1 MDKKIKIGVLGA
13 GRGQSMIQ
21 YANKAE
27 NAQLVAVCDNSD
39 FQIERIKNKLND
51 DSITYY
57 TDFDKFIEHDMDAV
71 VLANFATEHAP
82 YAIKCLNKG
91 LNVISEVLPCQ
102 TLKEAVELVEA
113 VEKSG
118 KMYAYAENY
127 CYMPATYEMKKLYK
141 QGAVGEFEYGE
152 GEYMHNCE
160 SIWDTITYGDKNH
173 WRNNMSAFYYCTHSI
188 GPIIHITGLRPVSVT
203 GFEMPFNAR
212 MARMGAKAGH
222 SAVEMITLE
231 NGAVVKSL
239 HGVGCSKNSIWYSV
253 YGSDGRMESARED
266 ARKGDFGT
274 LYLNNPDNFSVK
286 CYEPKGEY
294 DEIAKE
300 FGHGNSDFYTMYNA
314 VEKIK
319 GNENADIIDVYE
331 ALDMFLPGMFAYRSV
346 LNGGIPMEI
355 PDFRNPEV
363 REKYRNDTACTDPAV
378 AGDMLIPSYSKG
390 NPDIPDSV
398 YEGHQ
403 KTWKP
408 RAMAQNKQLK
418 LMVFPQDKEIPALPE
433 GYSIRKYQDEADM
446 DHWVKICHNG
456 LTAYDADRTAF
467 TSCIT
472 DCGYDPYADMFFI
485 VNAEGTP
492 VATITAI
499 KNDPDTN
506 MGIVHMV
513 AVADSERGKGLGNA
527 LCAIAEKHFYD
538 NGVKNATLTTD
549 DYRVPACKSYL
560 KAGWLPVNH
569 DYDMVIRW
577 TKVMKNLGIKELQMV
592 KENAEKDILLKSE

>member
-1 MDKKIKIGVLGA
+1 MNKKIKIGVLGA

-27 NAQLVAVCDNSD
+27 NAQLVAVCDCSD
-39 FQIERIKNKLND
+39 FQIERISKKLND

-82 YAIKCLNKG
+82 YAIKCLDKG

-113 VEKSG
+113 VERSG
-118 KMYAYAENY
+118 KVYAYAENY
-127 CYMPATYEMKKLYK
+127 CYMPATYEMRKLYR

-160 SIWDTITYGDKNH
+160 DGWDTLTFGNPNH
-173 WRNNMSAFYYCTHSI
+173 WRNTMYATYYCTHSI
-188 GPIIHITGLRPVSVT
+188 GPLIHITGLRPVLVT

-212 MARMGAKAGH
+212 MARMGAKAGNA
-222 SAVEMITLE
+222 AVEMITLE

-266 ARKGDFGT
+266 AKNGAFGT

-286 CYEPKGEY
+286 CYEPKGDY
-294 DEIAKE
+294 DDIAKE

-319 GNENADIIDVYE
+319 GNEKADSIDIYE
-331 ALDMFLPGMFAYRSV
+331 ALDMFLPGMLAYRSV
-346 LNGGIPMEI
+346 LNGGIPMEV
-355 PDFRNPEV
+355 PNFRDPAV

-398 YEGHQ
+398 YEEHQ
-403 KTWKP
+403 RTWKP
-408 RAMAQNKQLK
+408 RAMSQHKQLK
-418 LMVFPQDKEIPALPE
+418 LMVFPKDKEIPALPE
-433 GYSIRKYQDEADM
+433 GYSIRKYQGEEDIP
-446 DHWVKICHNG
+446 HWIRICNNG
-456 LTAYDADRTAF
+456 LVRYGADNSAF
-467 TSCIT
+467 T
-472 DCGYDPYADMFFI
+472 DCMEKIDVYEDTFFI
-485 VNAEGTP
+485 ENENGLP
-492 VATITAI
+492 VATITAVR
-499 KNDPDTN
+499 KYPDT
-506 MGIVHMV
+506 GLGLVHMV
-513 AVADSERGKGLGNA
+513 SVADSERGKGLGHI

-538 NGVKNATLTTD
+538 NGVKIATLTTD
-549 DYRVPACKSYL
+549 DHRIPACKSYL
-560 KAGWLPVNH
+560 KAGWVPVNH
-569 DYDMVIRW
+569 DVDMVIRW
-577 TKVMKNLGIKELQMV
+577 TNIMKKFGIEKLQMV
-592 KENAEKDILLKSE
+592 NENGENDILLTI

>member
-1 MDKKIKIGVLGA
+1 MSNKIKIGVLGA

-39 FQIERIKNKLND
+39 FQIERISKKLND

-102 TLKEAVELVEA
+102 TLKEAVELIEA

-118 KMYAYAENY
+118 KIYAYAENY
-127 CYMPATYEMKKLYK
+127 CYMPATYEMRKLYK

-188 GPIIHITGLRPVSVT
+188 GPLIHITGLRPVSVT

-253 YGSDGRMESARED
+253 YGADGRMESARED
-266 ARKGDFGT
+266 AKNGDFGT
-274 LYLNNPDNFSVK
+274 VYLNNPDNFSVK
-286 CYEPKGEY
+286 CYEPVGEY

-319 GNENADIIDVYE
+319 GNEDADIIDIYE

-346 LNGGIPMEI
+346 LNGGIPMAI
-355 PDFRNPEV
+355 PDFRDPAV
-363 REKYRNDTACTDPAV
+363 REQYRNDTACTDPKV

-398 YEGHQ
+398 YEEHQ
-403 KTWKP
+403 RTWKP
-408 RAMAQNKQLK
+408 RAMSQNKQLK
-418 LMVFPQDKEIPALPE
+418 LMVFPKDKEIPALPE
-433 GYSIRKYQDEADM
+433 GYSIRKYQGEEDIP
-446 DHWVKICHNG
+446 HWIRICNNG
-456 LTAYDADRTAF
+456 LVGYGADNSAF
-467 TSCIT
+467 TSCMYNDGIEPLEDT
-472 DCGYDPYADMFFI
+472 FFI
-485 VNAEGTP
+485 INEKDVP
-492 VATITAI
+492 VATITAVR
-499 KNDPDTN
+499 KLPAT
-506 MGIVHMV
+506 GLGLVHMV
-513 AVADSERGKGLGNA
+513 SVADSERGKGLGNA
-527 LCAIAEKHFYD
+527 LCAIAEKHFFD
-538 NGVKNATLTTD
+538 NGVERAVLTTD
-549 DYRVPACKSYL
+549 DYRIPACKSYL
-560 KAGWLPVNH
+560 KAGWVPVNH
-569 DYDMVIRW
+569 DYDMEIRW
-577 TKVMKNLGIKELQMV
+577 TRIMKKIGIKELQMYT
-592 KENAEKDILLKSE
+592 EDGEKDMLLTV